1 MRTAAVAART
11 TAPPT
16 RTNVRGNFRPGPSPI
31 SGCAEVAEPFRLGSS
46 DRAGFGEDLDDGGR
60 GARLIDPDS
69 TRVEGQALDVP
80 VKPHPGDQVVDP
92 DVVNPVLGPQQR

>member
-1 MRTAAVAART
+1 MSRAAVAARA

-16 RTNVRGNFRPGPSPI
+16 RTNVSGNLRPGPSPI
-31 SGCAEVAEPFRLGSS
+31 SGCPEVGEPVRHGSS
-46 DRAGFGEDLDDGGR
+46 DRAWLGEGLDDGGR

-92 DVVNPVLGPQQR
+92 DVVNPVLGLQ